1 MVPDEAHEEQEASEG
16 KRSNRIWKIT
26 FKSVFFFRFTVE
38 QMSTQTHREGGE
50 QDTDES
56 WSSPDSSDED
66 DGGPDHVQCMSS

>member
-1 MVPDEAHEEQEASEG
+1 MVPDEAHEEQAASEG
-16 KRSNRIWKIT
+16 ELTNPGELLSKTGYCGFMECPR
-26 FKSVFFFRFTVE
+26 
-38 QMSTQTHREGGE
+38 QTRREGGE